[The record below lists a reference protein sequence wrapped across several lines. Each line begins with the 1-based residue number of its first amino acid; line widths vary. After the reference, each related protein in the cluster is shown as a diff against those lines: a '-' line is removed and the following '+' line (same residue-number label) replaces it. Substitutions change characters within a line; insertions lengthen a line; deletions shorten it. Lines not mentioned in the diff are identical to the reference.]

1 MRILAVDPGEKYLG
15 VAISDPGALLARP
28 LTTLRHGT
36 RATDAAHVAALAEEQ
51 EAGLILVGYPLDSDG
66 RPGPQARHAE
76 NVAEAIR
83 AETALPVVL
92 YDESFSSQEA
102 GQALRAVGKNRRARQ
117 EQIHAAA
124 AAAILQGYLDA
135 HSGEAAAG

>member
-1 MRILAVDPGEKYLG
+1 MRVLAVDPGEKYIG

-28 LTTLRHGT
+28 LTTLRHT
-36 RATDAAHVAALAEEQ
+36 ARAKDAAQIAGLAEEH

-76 NVAEAIR
+76 HVAEAIR
-83 AETALPVVL
+83 AETAVPVVL
-92 YDESFSSQEA
+92 HDESFSSLEA
-102 GQALRAVGKNRRARQ
+102 AQALRAAGKNRRARQ